1 MGYYSDFFFKPST
14 ALMVLT
20 VFILVYLLLLDDKGA
35 FTKKFLHFG
44 PGTDK
49 DDTANFIGMS
59 IDTWQKTI
67 MLYIVAFMTSLIK
80 TYYEATVDDTVYQYI
95 YNKALTEIPLERYP
109 TLIVVMLDPLL
120 QGIMTIVELFTV
132 VTGQLQFILPQLV
145 GQYIGRIPVVLRAMG
160 EKVFSKPHQRK
171 H

>member
-1 MGYYSDFFFKPST
+1 MNRMGHYSDFFFKPTT

-20 VFILVYLLLLDDKGA
+20 IFIVVYLLLLDDKGA

-49 DDTANFIGMS
+49 GDTANFIGME

-80 TYYEATVDDTVYQYI
+80 TYYEATIDDTLYQYI
-95 YNKALTEIPLERYP
+95 YNKALKEVPLERLP
-109 TLIVVMLDPLL
+109 TLTVVLLDPLL
-120 QGIMTIVELFTV
+120 QGIMTVVELFTL
-132 VTGQLQFILPQLV
+132 VTGQLQFILPQIV
-145 GQYIGRIPVVLRAMG
+145 GQYIGRVPVVLKAMG
-160 EKVFSKPHQRK
+160 EKKFIKSH
-171 H
+171 